1 METERWGIAGEMG
14 VSGSCEDVAEGI
26 CFYRDS
32 QGTVSVLMC
41 ELLLPGM

>member
-1 METERWGIAGEMG
+1 METKRWGTAGEMG
-14 VSGSCEDVAEGI
+14 ASGSCEEVAEGI

-32 QGTVSVLMC
+32 QGTFMF